1 LNPIL
6 HFRTAGVSVL
16 IECPPDALPAIL
28 HWGPDLGVLDD
39 HALACLAADLRPR
52 PDTTVDVPV
61 PTGLLPE
68 ARTGWTGM
76 PGLSGHHQGQNWSP
90 AFTRVTY
97 QQTGQ
102 TLVATARDDH
112 ARLDLTITIELD
124 RAGLLRARA
133 GLRNQH
139 DLPYTLD
146 ALTLAIPV
154 SGNPS
159 DLLDQ
164 AGRWAKERIP
174 QRRALTVGTH
184 LRDNRRG
191 RTGPDAATVLLAATA
206 DVGFQSGEAW
216 GLHVGFS
223 GNHRHYAERTSTGR
237 TVLGGGELLL
247 PGEVILAPGQTYQ
260 SPWVYAAYGR
270 GLDATARRFH
280 EHLRARPAHPTSP
293 RPVVLNTWEAVYFDH
308 DLDRLLDLADRAA
321 RVGVER
327 FVLDDGWFNG
337 RRDDRAGLGDW
348 TVDLTVWPHG
358 LAPLVKRV
366 RELDMQFGLWFEPEM
381 INPDSDLARAHPDWI
396 LQTGD
401 RLPPLARNQQVLDLT
416 NPDAYVYIRER
427 LLALIGEYDLDFIKW
442 DHNRDLVDAG
452 SPTTDGR
459 ASVHAQ
465 THAVYRLLDEIR
477 AEYPG
482 LEIESCSGGGSRVDL
497 GILEHTD
504 RVWASDC
511 IDPAERQQIMR
522 WTGQLLPPE
531 LIGSHIGAPRSHTTG
546 RTHNLQFR
554 AATAF
559 FGHYGIE
566 WDLTTL
572 TERELDDLA
581 TWIALHKQHRHLL
594 HTGVMVRIDAPDCV
608 QAHGIVAADA
618 SEAIYEIAMMDRPST
633 WPPGRIRLP
642 GLDPRAVYSVRPLMP
657 VTSHGTPPTWTTGDL
672 AVPGSALAAAGIAV
686 PPMFPGESVL
696 VHLATKF
703 EPDRATRQD
712 GSER

>member
-1 LNPIL
+1 M
-6 HFRTAGVSVL
+6 SVL

-39 HALACLAADLRPR
+39 EALTGLAADLRPHR
-52 PDTTVDVPV
+52 DTTVDVPV
-61 PTGLLPE
+61 RTALVPE
-68 ARTGWTGM
+68 ARTGWPGA

-90 AFTRVTY
+90 AFTSVSY
-97 QQTGQ
+97 QRSGQ
-102 TLVATARDDH
+102 ALVATARDEH
-112 ARLDLTITIELD
+112 ARLELTIAIELD
-124 RAGLLRARA
+124 QVGLLRARA
-133 GLRNQH
+133 RLRNQH
-139 DLPYTLD
+139 HLPYTLD
-146 ALTLAIPV
+146 ALDLAFPV
-154 SGNPS
+154 SGEATE
-159 DLLDQ
+159 LLDQ
-164 AGRWAKERIP
+164 AGRWAKERTP

-206 DVGFQSGEAW
+206 DVGFQRGEAW

-237 TVLGGGELLL
+237 TLLGGGELLL
-247 PGEVILAPGQTYQ
+247 PGEVVLASGQAYQ
-260 SPWVYAAYGR
+260 GPWVYAAHGH
-270 GLDATARRFH
+270 GLDAVAHRFH
-280 EHLRARPAHPTSP
+280 DHLRARPSHPSSP

-308 DLDRLLDLADRAA
+308 DLDRLLALADRAA

-327 FVLDDGWFNG
+327 FVLDDGWFKG
-337 RRDDRAGLGDW
+337 RRDDHAGLGDW
-348 TVDLTVWPHG
+348 TVDPTVWPHG
-358 LAPLVKRV
+358 LAPLVNRV
-366 RELDMQFGLWFEPEM
+366 RELGMQFGLWFEPEM

-416 NPDAYVYIRER
+416 NPEAYTYIKQR
-427 LLALIGEYDLDFIKW
+427 LGALIDEYDLDFIKW

-452 SPTTDGR
+452 SPTTGGR
-459 ASVHAQ
+459 AAVHAQ
-465 THAVYRLLDEIR
+465 THAVYRLLDELR
-477 AEYPG
+477 AEHPR
-482 LEIESCSGGGSRVDL
+482 LEIESCSGGGGRVDL

-546 RTHNLQFR
+546 RTHTLQFR

-581 TWIALHKQHRHLL
+581 AWIALHKQHRRLL
-594 HTGVMVRIDAPDCV
+594 HTGLMVRIDDAPDGV
-608 QAHGIVAADA
+608 QAHGTVATDA
-618 SEAIYEIAMMDRPST
+618 TEAIYEIAMLDRPSM

-657 VTSHGTPPTWTTGDL
+657 VTSHGTAPRWVSGDL
-672 AVPGSALAAAGIAV
+672 TLPGSALAAAGIAV

-696 VHLATKF
+696 VHVAARS
-703 EPDRATRQD
+703 EIGSASD
-712 GSER
+712 GTERE